1 MRQCACSRTRLPSA
15 SASGDSRNPLIGLGD
30 LLVVQFDQV
39 FKIVVAAMT
48 DVDMNSSGEL
58 PFGHLPAG
66 RLPSLPA

>member
-1 MRQCACSRTRLPSA
+1 M
-15 SASGDSRNPLIGLGD
+15 IGLGD

-58 PFGHLPAG
+58 PFGHLPGQPPAG

>member
-1 MRQCACSRTRLPSA
+1 M
-15 SASGDSRNPLIGLGD
+15 IGLGD